1 MPRSN
6 SKYFPGTDTPIPE
19 ALRKWRK
26 KYRKV
31 GKNVYVLSSPILA
44 QLVERY
50 GPNAK
55 VAVDTLRLSYI
66 RATPEQL
73 AEYERMKLM
82 WDVQLNAALYELSAN
97 RVKRWTKKVK
107 TLTSSIESTKRS
119 LDLEIARLEKL
130 TAQRNEINKAKAK

>member
-6 SKYFPGTDTPIPE
+6 SKYFPGTYTPIPE
-19 ALRKWRK
+19 VLRKWRS
-26 KYRKV
+26 KYCKV
-31 GKNVYVLSSPILA
+31 GKNVYVLSSPTLA

-50 GPNAK
+50 GPDAK
-55 VAVDTLRLSYI
+55 VTVDTLRLSYI
-66 RATPEQL
+66 RATPEQI